1 MYNWGMLNEKYD
13 PRQGSN
19 GETSCLTY
27 SVREASKIMGPSE
40 STVRRMVRDKQ
51 LRCVRFRGRIRIPK
65 SVVDDFLRGI
75 TGKEAA

>member
-1 MYNWGMLNEKYD
+1 MYNWGMDIKFNTC
-13 PRQGSN
+13 RQGSN
-19 GETSCLTY
+19 DELSCLTY

-40 STVRRMVRDKQ
+40 STVRRMVRDDQ
-51 LRCVRFRGRIRIPK
+51 LHCVRFRGRIRIPK